1 MRERLLL
8 SVGPILLGVTLAT
21 GALAQ
26 TPPTAAERP
35 KAWGEPRHLFP
46 ETVPDRPNSP
56 PIAIDQD
63 FLLEADEV
71 EYDQNTEIVTARG
84 AVEISQNDRIL
95 RADAISYN
103 RRNGI
108 VTAAGHVALLEP
120 TGDVV
125 FGDYLQV
132 TSDFKEAIVENFK
145 ALLADN
151 SRLAGAGMERLPNG
165 RKVITRGVF
174 TPCAACADGDREPLW
189 QIKGR
194 RITHDEVKKDIIY
207 EDATFEVFGV
217 PILYTPYFSH
227 PDPSVKRRSGFLS
240 PKVGYSENYGVIT
253 GTPYYAVISDSA
265 DATIEPRLYSRE
277 GFMLA
282 GEARKQFQSGKIRVA
297 GSGLDEDFAGN
308 YEDPA
313 TGRRWRGF
321 FASEGRF
328 DLDENW
334 RAGWDVART
343 TDRAFLRQYKPGGDY
358 GAKGRYQVSN
368 ILASDVFAEGFFGR
382 SYVDVQAIAFQS
394 LRDFDDPKK
403 LAKIH
408 PYGTADWVG
417 NRDGIG
423 GNFRVT
429 ANVLSLSREAGT
441 DSSRIS
447 NLAGYYLPIVTS
459 GGHMF
464 DLAATLQLD
473 GYSVNDVMQSD
484 GTEYSGSVGRAHP
497 RLSAYWHYPLIA
509 PAIGGGSLIVEP
521 IAGVVLSPI
530 GNNPDKIPNEDSRT
544 VELDASNI
552 FSPNRFSGRDRV
564 DNGSRFDYGA
574 KFSFVGTEGRGI
586 SATVGQSQRLST
598 DSNAYPVGS
607 GLEGKSSDLV
617 GNFVVTPVS
626 WLDLAYRVRIDQATY
641 RTEREELSATVTH
654 GLSGFSLSYINYE
667 RAFPEAGVVRPRSI
681 EGAGVAQVTDN
692 WGVYGQMAYDLKD
705 GNTTE
710 YAAGLLYRDECFG
723 MLIAYSADYI
733 DPRLGRDQTIFVKL
747 WLKYLGDFG
756 G

>member
-1 MRERLLL
+1 M
-8 SVGPILLGVTLAT
+8 AA
-21 GALAQ
+21 GAFAQ

-35 KAWGEPRHLFP
+35 KSWGDPRHLFP
-46 ETVPDRPNSP
+46 ETVPDRPDVQ
-56 PIAIDQD
+56 PIKPGED

-71 EYDQNTEIVTARG
+71 EYDQNTDTVTARG
-84 AVEISQNDRIL
+84 AVEISQNDRVL

-103 RRNGI
+103 RRNGV
-108 VTAAGHVALLEP
+108 VTAAGNIALLEP
-120 TGDVV
+120 TGDVM

-145 ALLADN
+145 GLLADN

-174 TPCAACADGDREPLW
+174 TPCAACADGDRPPLW

-194 RITHDEVKKDIIY
+194 RITHDEVKKDLIY
-207 EDATFEVFGV
+207 EDATFEVLGV
-217 PILYTPYFSH
+217 PVAYTPYFSH
-227 PDPSVKRRSGFLS
+227 PDPSVKRRSGFLP
-240 PKVGYSENYGVIT
+240 PKLGYSETYGLIT
-253 GTPYYAVISDSA
+253 GTPYYGVISNSA
-265 DATIEPRLYSRE
+265 DITIEPRLYSKE

-282 GEARKQFQSGKIRVA
+282 AEGRQQFEHGRVRVA
-297 GSGLDEDFAGN
+297 ASGLDEDFAGD
-308 YEDPA
+308 YEDPV
-313 TGRRWRGF
+313 TGRRWRGA
-321 FASEGRF
+321 FATEGRF

-334 RAGWDVART
+334 RAGWDVARV
-343 TDRAFLRQYKPGGDY
+343 TDRAYLRQYKPGSDY

-368 ILASDVFAEGFFGR
+368 ILASDVFAEGFYGR
-382 SYVDVQAIAFQS
+382 SYVDVQAMAFQS
-394 LRDFDDPKK
+394 LRDFDDPKT

-417 NRDGIG
+417 DRDNLG

-429 ANVLSLSREAGT
+429 SNVLSLSRQKGT
-441 DSSRIS
+441 DSTRLS
-447 NLAGYYLPIVTS
+447 NLAGYYLPVVTA

-464 DLAATLQLD
+464 DIAATLQLD
-473 GYSVNDVMQSD
+473 GYSVNDVVRADGSD
-484 GTEYSGSVGRAHP
+484 YSGTTGRAHP
-497 RLSAYWHYPLIA
+497 RLSAYWHYPLVA
-509 PAIGGGSLIVEP
+509 PTVGGGSLIVEP
-521 IAGVVLSPI
+521 IAGVMVSPV

-574 KFSFVGTEGRGI
+574 KVAYVGSEGRG
-586 SATVGQSQRLST
+586 ATAIIGQSQRLST

-607 GLEGKSSDLV
+607 GMEGKSSDIV
-617 GNFVVTPVS
+617 GNFIVTPME

-654 GLSGFSLSYINYE
+654 GRSGFSLSYINYE
-667 RAFPEAGVVRPRSI
+667 RAFPEAGVARPRSI
-681 EGAGVAQVTDN
+681 EGAGVAQITDT
-692 WGVYGQMAYDLKD
+692 WGVYGQMSYDLQA

-710 YAAGLLYRDECFG
+710 YAAGLVYRDECFG

-733 DPRLGRDQTIFVKL
+733 DPKLGKDQTIFVKF